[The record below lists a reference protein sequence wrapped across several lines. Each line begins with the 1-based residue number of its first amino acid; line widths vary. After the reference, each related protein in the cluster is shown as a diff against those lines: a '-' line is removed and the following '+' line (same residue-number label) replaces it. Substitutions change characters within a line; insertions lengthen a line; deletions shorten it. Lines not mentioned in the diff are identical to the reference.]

1 MQEWASQEGL
11 NRIKHCQQKEVQI
24 QRLDRLLDRLSGFGY
39 KPDENNCIL
48 GLVK

>member
-1 MQEWASQEGL
+1 MGITRRAQQD
-11 NRIKHCQQKEVQI
+11 KHCQQKEVQI